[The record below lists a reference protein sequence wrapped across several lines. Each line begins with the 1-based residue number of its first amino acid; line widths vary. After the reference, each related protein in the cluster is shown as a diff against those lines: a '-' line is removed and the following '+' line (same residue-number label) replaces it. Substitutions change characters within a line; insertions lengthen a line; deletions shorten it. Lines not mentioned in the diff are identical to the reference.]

1 MRATL
6 DGAISQFRSA
16 IAAKADYA
24 QAHFQLGLAL
34 RRKGEK
40 DEAEKELRRAAE
52 IDPRLAAASKA
63 ESGSKERFAL
73 PAAGKPRGT
82 ETQSSEKT

>member
-1 MRATL
+1 MNAGDL

-34 RRKGEK
+34 RRKGEREES
-40 DEAEKELRRAAE
+40 DKELRRAAE
-52 IDPRLAAASKA
+52 IDPRLA
-63 ESGSKERFAL
+63 G
-73 PAAGKPRGT
+73 
-82 ETQSSEKT
+82 Q